1 MTKMRKTNTTTKS
14 KNQKIQKSSRDIR
27 FVSPVLS
34 THLYIIITD
43 SITCRLAL
51 CVSVRETQ
59 FWNVSREGPGQKR
72 RRQ

>member
-34 THLYIIITD
+34 STHLYLIITD
-43 SITCRLAL
+43 STCRLAL

-59 FWNVSREGPGQKR
+59 FWNVSRDEEPGQKR
-72 RRQ
+72 RQ

>member
-34 THLYIIITD
+34 STHLYIIITD
-43 SITCRLAL
+43 STCRLAL

-59 FWNVSREGPGQKR
+59 FWNVSREEPGQKR
-72 RRQ
+72 RQ